1 MRKIYKVIG
10 GMLIAGTLIA
20 GIGSGVAFAEYSSF
34 EYGGEAVLEGSEY
47 FTKTLKYKV
56 PESKAVEDE
65 EKASAQEKEIQ
76 SEGKQILN
84 IGVNYRYT
92 IVEDSSVPKDTVQ
105 FAISYLTD
113 DKNIEPQVIEDIS
126 QENRWI
132 YLDCDYQCNDFR
144 DMMRAKD
151 PILSDLKNH
160 KISSYQMD
168 HVEIEIS
175 VNPKAYFTIS
185 VNYY

>member
-20 GIGSGVAFAEYSSF
+20 GIGSGVAFAEYSTF

-56 PESKAVEDE
+56 PESEAVADE
-65 EKASAQEKEIQ
+65 KKESAQEKGIQ
-76 SEGKQILN
+76 SEEKQMLN
-84 IGVNYRYT
+84 IGVNYHYT
-92 IVEDSSVPKDTVQ
+92 IVEDPSVPQDTVR

-113 DKNIEPQVIEDIS
+113 DKSVEPQVIEDIS
-126 QENRWI
+126 EENRWI
-132 YLDCDYQCNDFR
+132 YLDCDYQYNDFR
-144 DMMRAKD
+144 DMMRVKD

-168 HVEIEIS
+168 NVEQVEIS

-185 VNYY
+185 VN